1 VWAQG
6 MTVLL
11 GLWLLASPDLMEY
24 GGPARINNQ
33 IVGVWMATF
42 GMIAISECM
51 REVRWV
57 NAMLGVWLVAA
68 PFVLNYP
75 DERALGS
82 IVAGVAGIVL
92 AAVRSPLSDR
102 FGGGWS
108 ALWKETE

>member
-1 VWAQG
+1 MWAQG

-11 GLWLLASPDLMEY
+11 GLWLLASPDFMGY

-51 REVRWV
+51 RAVRWA
-57 NAMLGVWLVAA
+57 NATLGVWLVAA
-68 PFVLNYP
+68 PFALNYP
-75 DERALGS
+75 DEGALGS
-82 IVAGVAGIVL
+82 IFAGVAGIVL
-92 AAVRSPLSDR
+92 AVVRSPLADR